1 MQEYIINP
9 DRLDVLSNAK
19 IVLDCIESAGET
31 KVTSGPITMD
41 DVPSF
46 IKNRYAPP
54 VVRFIRQL
62 MEAKRLK
69 SIKTYKEDNNG
80 EKIQYCN

>member
-1 MQEYIINP
+1 
-9 DRLDVLSNAK
+9 
-19 IVLDCIESAGET
+19 
-31 KVTSGPITMD
+31 MD

-69 SIKTYKEDNNG
+69 SIKTYKEDNNVTD
-80 EKIQYCN
+80 KIQCHH